1 MRRRFAGGM
10 GRGVEAEWESVTEMV
25 SSRERESNL
34 GSSVNS
40 SESMSERGD
49 PGESSGAMVK
59 KEMLFTTA
67 GCLDEC
73 KR

>member
-1 MRRRFAGGM
+1 MRRRLAGGM
-10 GRGVEAEWESVTEMV
+10 GAGGEAEWESVTEMV
-25 SSRERESNL
+25 SSRDRESNL

-59 KEMLFTTA
+59 NVLSSRPC
-67 GCLDEC
+67 GVG
-73 KR
+73 